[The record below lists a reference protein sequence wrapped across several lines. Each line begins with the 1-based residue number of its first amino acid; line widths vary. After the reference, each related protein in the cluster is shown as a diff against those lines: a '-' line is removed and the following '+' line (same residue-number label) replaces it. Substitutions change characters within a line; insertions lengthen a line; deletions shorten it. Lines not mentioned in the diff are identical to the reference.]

1 MALATPPPPSP
12 PLHRAVCDI
21 FLSTPPRLPILIDNA
36 RRDVESAAAEA
47 WSSCGLR
54 LSTSMC
60 CHVITT
66 NQP

>member
-1 MALATPPPPSP
+1 MALATPLPPSP
-12 PLHRAVCDI
+12 LLHRAVDI
-21 FLSTPPRLPILIDNA
+21 FLSTPPRLPILIDNV
-36 RRDVESAAAEA
+36 RRSAAAEV